1 MKNALKHL
9 AAVLL
14 GLVIVNAFCAWYYDT
29 PPYAYSSDRATDTIR
44 RPGSR
49 VSRASEGM
57 GMHRIDENG
66 YTNPEGDGP
75 IDVLMMGSSHT
86 EGFNVAAGQ
95 DVTSRLSEKLGCRA
109 YSLGMSAHSFAY
121 NAANLERALDR
132 FQPTRAVVLETDRM
146 VFMRT
151 QINESMADALP
162 RLPATKLPL
171 PDIIVD
177 RPLAKR
183 LYKQFK
189 NLSQHSGDDE
199 DDGEPTNYDEI
210 PEALMLEYEDALTA
224 WLTRLND
231 TAAAHGVRLVIWFHP
246 HLVPD
251 MRGNAVSQS
260 PERCR
265 EAFANAC
272 ARAGVTFV
280 DLTEPFMRAYE
291 TEHVLCHGFANTCFG
306 VGHLNAKGHEMAAE
320 ALAQV
325 IGEGGGAP

>member
-29 PPYAYSSDRATDTIR
+29 PPYACTADRATDTIR

-57 GMHRIDENG
+57 GTHRIDENG
-66 YTNPEGDGP
+66 YNNPEGEGP

-109 YSLGMSAHSFAY
+109 YSLGMSAHTFAY
-121 NAANLERALDR
+121 NAANLDRALDR

-146 VFMRT
+146 VFTRT
-151 QINESMADALP
+151 MINTSMADALP
-162 RLPATKLPL
+162 RLPATKSLL

-189 NLSQHSGDDE
+189 NLSRHSGDE
-199 DDGEPTNYDEI
+199 DDGEPIDYDAI
-210 PEALMLEYEDALTA
+210 PDALMQEYEEALTA
-224 WLTRLND
+224 WFSQLNE

-246 HLVPD
+246 HLAPD
-251 MRGNAVSQS
+251 MRGAAASQS

-272 ARAGVTFV
+272 ARAGVTYV
-280 DLTEPFMRAYE
+280 DMTEPFFRAYE
-291 TEHVLCHGFANTCFG
+291 TAHVLPHGFANTCLG
-306 VGHLNAKGHEMAAE
+306 VGHLNATGHEMAAE
-320 ALAQV
+320 ALAQA